1 VRHKKNSSG
10 LDIHLDTLT
19 GFVSQTPDFSLSIF
33 DKNGRRGFARGFNL
47 DPYDFVPANRAIN
60 GVFEGRPNDLLH
72 KSLAGVQ
79 AIGFNDK
86 FQDPSRFGRV
96 SRRRL
101 SDADKPKL
109 SGHKKRVERA
119 SMLKSARLVVD
130 SGLVLA
136 VCLPTIE
143 PPHTASAE
151 FRQRSLPI
159 QRKLRPLS

>member
-1 VRHKKNSSG
+1 MLADV
-10 LDIHLDTLT
+10 
-19 GFVSQTPDFSLSIF
+19 FF
-33 DKNGRRGFARGFNL
+33 DQ
-47 DPYDFVPANRAIN
+47 IN
-60 GVFEGRPNDLLH
+60 GIHIFFKAFRE
-72 KSLAGVQ
+72 
-79 AIGFNDK
+79 
-86 FQDPSRFGRV
+86 
-96 SRRRL
+96 
-101 SDADKPKL
+101 
-109 SGHKKRVERA
+109 KKRVKRA